1 MSAPPDSYGP
11 DSDGPNSDGP
21 GYYGPGYY
29 GPGSYGP
36 GFYGPNSYGPGFY
49 GQDPYGQSP
58 FSYDPLGRAPYAAP
72 PTGPPVLPPPPVDPR
87 PAPANAPVN
96 AFATLSLVFAFLC
109 APAGALL
116 GHVALAQIRR
126 TGERGHGRAVAG
138 VALSYASVILAVFA
152 LVAWAMLA
160 EYTSSRTAASGAPAS
175 TAEPAPT
182 VAPRAVGALLPNLG
196 DLRNITGDQNLAAGQ
211 TWDHP
216 ARSDREGTIDRPQ
229 CWGSIAPGTP
239 DAYTA
244 GAIFGYRAAE
254 FSDTRSFLK
263 STQVIQA
270 VAALRDPPA
279 ARSQL
284 DTLLSGWRDCGGST
298 VAVTVPGR
306 EAIPFSLGEPS
317 DAGDGITTLDL
328 APRGLQVRSVRAI
341 AARSNVVVDLYVSC
355 SGTTDGRVPRQSA
368 VSIANYILD
377 KIPQ

>member
-1 MSAPPDSYGP
+1 MSAPHDS
-11 DSDGPNSDGP
+11 
-21 GYYGPGYY
+21 
-29 GPGSYGP
+29 
-36 GFYGPNSYGPGFY
+36 Y
-49 GQDPYGQSP
+49 GQDPYGQTP
-58 FSYDPLGRAPYAAP
+58 FSYDPLGRVPYAGP
-72 PTGPPVLPPPPVDPR
+72 PVGPPVLPPPPA
-87 PAPANAPVN
+87 APYPTPVN

-138 VALSYASVILAVFA
+138 LALSYTFVMLAVFA
-152 LVAWAMLA
+152 LIAWATLA
-160 EYTSSRTAASGAPAS
+160 ASTSSHTPAPGAPAT

-182 VAPRAVGALLPNLG
+182 VAPGAVGTLLPGLS
-196 DLRNITGDQNLAAGQ
+196 DLRNITDDQNLAAGQ

-270 VAALRDPPA
+270 VAAFRDPPA

-284 DTLLSGWRDCGGST
+284 DKLLSGWRDCGGST
-298 VAVTVPGR
+298 VAVTVPGG
-306 EAIPFSLGEPS
+306 EAIPFSLGKPA
-317 DAGDGITTLDL
+317 DAGNGITTLDL

-355 SGTTDGRVPRQSA
+355 SGTTDGHVPRQSA